1 MITNFYVDAFN
12 LYFGSCRGTPYKWLD
27 LAGLLGVIF
36 PRNQIGQIKYFT
48 ARVLPRPGDP
58 DQPTRQKTYLR
69 ALRTIPNLEIH
80 FGHFLTHPVR
90 LPLVHPLPGR
100 DPFVEVFKTEE
111 KGSDVNLATHLLHD
125 GYQNRFECAIVV
137 SGDSDLVEPVRIVIS
152 ELKKPV
158 GVLNPQQKPCRAL
171 QASATFY
178 RHIRPS
184 ALAKCQFPPTLTD
197 SWGTFSKPPTW

>member
-1 MITNFYVDAFN
+1 MITNFYIDAFN

-27 LAGLLGVIF
+27 LAKLMGVVF
-36 PRNQIGQIKYFT
+36 PRNQIGQI
-48 ARVLPRPGDP
+48 
-58 DQPTRQKTYLR
+58 
-69 ALRTIPNLEIH
+69 
-80 FGHFLTHPVR
+80 
-90 LPLVHPLPGR
+90 
-100 DPFVEVFKTEE
+100 KTEE

-137 SGDSDLVEPVRIVIS
+137 SGDSDLAETVRIVIA

-158 GVLNPQQKPCRAL
+158 GSLNPQQKPCRAL
-171 QASATFY
+171 QATATFY

-197 SWGTFSKPPTW
+197 SHGTFSKPSSW